1 MDADDRMSADP
12 GHAALDALLRACVE
26 REASDLHL
34 SAGLAPTLRIHG
46 GLVQDDA
53 FGVLSA
59 EAVAAIVDVLLG
71 WSGRA
76 GLDAT
81 GSQDG
86 AFTAVGDTRFRF
98 NAYRTLRG
106 FAVAIRRLEE
116 RFWSLGELGL
126 PESLDNLCD
135 LQDGLV
141 VVAGPT
147 GSGKSTTL
155 ASLID
160 RINRTRPCHVVTIE
174 DPIEYVHLP
183 RRALVHQRQIGAH
196 ASGFHEALVAALR
209 EDPDVIL
216 LGEVR
221 DLDTIRTVIRA
232 AETGHLVFT
241 TVHAG
246 DCVGALERLVSVFP
260 AAEQAG
266 IRTQL
271 SLVLRAVVAQRL
283 LPAARVGDDVVAVD
297 RARVVAS
304 EVLRTTPAIAHLIA
318 SGRSAQI
325 YAAMETGTRLGM
337 QTIEH
342 DLARLVGSGRITD
355 ATAIGHARSAELL
368 NERTLQQTR
377 RPLERGAS

>member
-1 MDADDRMSADP
+1 MDADDRMIADV
-12 GHAALDALLRACVE
+12 GRATLDTLLRACVE
-26 REASDLHL
+26 HDASDLHV
-34 SAGLAPTLRIHG
+34 SAGLPPTLRIHG
-46 GLVQDDA
+46 ALVQLEA
-53 FGVLSA
+53 IGVLDA
-59 EAVAAIVDVLLG
+59 DRVAAIVDVLLQS
-71 WSGRA
+71 SGRT
-76 GLDAT
+76 GLDST

-86 AFTAVGDTRFRF
+86 AFTAVGDSRFRF
-98 NAYRTLRG
+98 NAFRTLRG

-116 RFWSLGELGL
+116 RFWTLAELGL
-126 PESLDNLCD
+126 PESLYDLCD
-135 LQDGLV
+135 LPDGLV

-155 ASLID
+155 ASMID
-160 RINRTRPCHVVTIE
+160 RINRQRACHVVTIE
-174 DPIEYVHLP
+174 DPIEYIHLP

-196 ASGFHEALVAALR
+196 ASSFHDALVASLR

-271 SLVLRAVVAQRL
+271 GLVLRAVVAQRL
-283 LPAARVGDDVVAVD
+283 LPASLLGEHVVAVD

-304 EVLRTTPAIAHLIA
+304 EVLRTTPAIAHMIA
-318 SGRSAQI
+318 TGRSAQI
-325 YAAMETGTRLGM
+325 YAAMETGKRLGM

-342 DLARLVGSGRITD
+342 DIARHMGSGRITEG
-355 ATAIGHARSAELL
+355 TAVGHARSAELL
-368 NERTLQQTR
+368 SERTHQQMR
-377 RPLERGAS
+377 KPFERGAS